1 MTFLPLVQAV
11 LAKADSQNGV
21 REVGGQNQGPEV
33 EAYQARCRARV
44 GVDPWCACFVGWSGS
59 EVAGESWPLPLTAG
73 CAQLGAFA
81 RAHSALRDQPEFGA
95 VFLIWSE
102 HLQRFH
108 HCGFV
113 SMVGQGV
120 PCATIEGNTNED
132 GSPEGIGVFART
144 RTFHPADRFI
154 AWWALFHEGVA

>member
-1 MTFLPLVQAV
+1 MTLIPLVQSI
-11 LAKADSQNGV
+11 LAKADSQNGI
-21 REVGGQNQGPEV
+21 REVGGPNRGPEV
-33 EAYQARCRARV
+33 EAYLARV
-44 GVDPWCACFVGWSGS
+44 RAKPGDPWCSAFISWCGS
-59 EVAGESWPLPLTAG
+59 EVAGESWPLPLTAS

-81 RAHSALRDQPEFGA
+81 RSHGALTALPDFGA

-102 HLQRFH
+102 AKERFH
-108 HCGFV
+108 HTGFI
-113 SMVGQGV
+113 SMLGHGT

-154 AWWALFHEGVA
+154 AWWALLH